1 MPWPCL
7 RMIILLF
14 HTPSLALCPS
24 VYRVNRREPSE
35 ELLEKVL
42 LVVDGLGLVAGH
54 DSLSEEMGGNGALEV
69 GRGCRLMWVRVGC
82 KLS

>member
-1 MPWPCL
+1 M
-7 RMIILLF
+7 
-14 HTPSLALCPS
+14 
-24 VYRVNRREPSE
+24 
-35 ELLEKVL
+35 VL